1 MAIGLALLAGLA
13 LAQETAPAAT
23 EPVGS
28 PRHEIRALDIDADEL
43 VRRAEDA
50 LRGDTAQMK
59 AKMTITTTRWTR
71 ELSFRS
77 WDDRH
82 RDRSLT
88 RILSP
93 KKDRGTGFLR
103 VGNTLWTYL
112 PRVERTTRI
121 PPSMMLQPWMGS
133 DFTNDDLAR
142 ESSMVEDYSARVLGE
157 RDIDGTRAWGVE
169 LIPNEDA
176 PVVWSKIEAWVVA
189 ERFAPLLYLYYD
201 EPERGR
207 FELVRRM
214 RFSDVRDVAGR
225 PVPHYWVI
233 EPLDRPGN
241 STAIRLDEFVLDEPL
256 DDSLFTQDNLKRS
269 EAVR

>member
-1 MAIGLALLAGLA
+1 MAFGLALLAGLA

-59 AKMTITTTRWTR
+59 ATMTITTTRWTR

-82 RDRSLT
+82 HDRSL
-88 RILSP
+88 
-93 KKDRGTGFLR
+93 
-103 VGNTLWTYL
+103 
-112 PRVERTTRI
+112 TRI

-214 RFSDVRDVAGR
+214 RFSDVRDIAGR

-233 EPLDRPGN
+233 EPLDKPGN

-256 DDSLFTQDNLKRS
+256 DDSLFTQDNLKRA